1 MACKCFNIYRMKY
14 ISILALL
21 FIGVSCT
28 RRVDNSPQ
36 NLTPIIIDWDTKD
49 FDYSSWVEDSALV
62 IPLETTDECL
72 IGQVDQLIY
81 QNHKIYIADNLSK
94 AIYVFDETG
103 HILSKVKAVGNG
115 PKEYLDITAFTV
127 HGDRFLFFDKLKRA
141 VFAYN
146 EQGDYLYQK
155 DVSDVWAYD
164 IFCLGDNL
172 YLMNDDGYSNMGRY
186 HLFKTDVEDG
196 KDEMEAFLPFE
207 DHEKCGW
214 GIDRYCSASRNEAMF
229 TVWPFDVLYIVKE
242 DKAYPA
248 YKVDFGNKRLPQQYI
263 EADGVTALTA
273 AIKNHYVTGI
283 KSLAHTDRY
292 ILLSCNDGENV
303 IVIYDKQTGKVVTTR
318 HFYNE
323 KLGGLAV
330 SLPRFYIQ
338 DGYLIQHRNPEVWT
352 MTVELGHPLN
362 YEDPQYHFYSA
373 HLRKMFDKLQYM
385 DTESNPIII
394 IQKLKEGV

>member
-1 MACKCFNIYRMKY
+1 MKY
-14 ISILALL
+14 LSFFILL
-21 FIGVSCT
+21 FIGSACT
-28 RRVDNSPQ
+28 RQIDNSPQ
-36 NLTPIIIDWDTKD
+36 NLTPIVVDWDTKD

-72 IGQVDQLIY
+72 IGQVDKLVY

-103 HILSKVKAVGNG
+103 RMLSKLRAVGNG
-115 PKEYLDITAFTV
+115 PEEYLDITAFTV
-127 HGDRFLFFDKLKRA
+127 HNGRLLFFDKLKRA
-141 VFAYN
+141 VFAYS
-146 EQGDYLYQK
+146 EKGQFLYKK
-155 DVSDVWAYD
+155 DVSDLWAYD

-172 YLMNDDGYSNMGRY
+172 YLMNGDSNSGMGRY
-186 HLFKTDVEDG
+186 HLFKTDVEAG
-196 KDEMEAFLPFE
+196 KGEVEVFLPFE
-207 DHEKCGW
+207 DNGKCGW

-229 TVWPFDVLYIVKE
+229 TVWPYDVLYIVKDDE
-242 DKAYPA
+242 AYPA

-283 KSLAHTDRY
+283 QGVAYTDRY

-303 IVIYDKQTGKVVTTR
+303 IVIYDKETGKVLTTK
-318 HFYNE
+318 HFYNK
-323 KLGGLAV
+323 KLAGLAV
-330 SLPRFYIQ
+330 SLPRFYVQ

-352 MTVELGHPLN
+352 LAVELGHPLN
-362 YEDPQYHFYSA
+362 YEDSKYHFYSA
-373 HLRKMFDKLQYM
+373 HLRKMFAKLQYM
-385 DTESNPIII
+385 DREANPVII